1 MKTVMVVEIKK
12 RMKLLPTLK
21 EKSRYLAFEVIADQK
36 IQDFNDVSKEI
47 QEKSLLFLGQ
57 LGLAKAGIMILPEKW
72 NMNLQK
78 GIIKVNHKHVDELK
92 SALTLIEKINNRK
105 IIIKSLGVSGMLNKA
120 EQKYLR

>member
-1 MKTVMVVEIKK
+1 MVVEIKK